1 MKFPTTFE
9 FSSSNSIFLENFQVP
24 SLFDNQVS
32 FKNSYSTINNF
43 FVDNNL
49 FDNLYFS
56 NLFFENF
63 SFNFFTSDIFLIF
76 LELTNN
82 FIFHNFLNSSDL
94 FLKSGTGS
102 FFFLNLF
109 ANSTSLN
116 FLDDYDL
123 YTKSVV
129 TYIDKIDEMSIFQ
142 NLENISSTYH
152 YSVPNVKLAYPEPFI
167 ASPSFIHSDLW
178 FTHIAV
184 FQYWL
189 WFIFIFIIVF
199 FFLTFLCTVRWCNM
213 RIRPRRETR
222 GVSRSKCGDLI
233 TATVPVAWATS
244 IIVNESTDAVDYYDG
259 FGTTELV
266 VGIRAYQWG
275 WEYYYPKDIDL
286 NYNIKPSYSAFIGNS
301 LKYTKSSDT
310 NLTTNNLWKYYQN
323 KSNDQ
328 VITPAHMLVIPSD
341 NHKLLNF
348 YNFNDLGSSS
358 VQEINAFKKIRM
370 FSKTYTSNLNFIPN
384 NFSSKYK
391 LLSNLYINDL
401 SFSDSYLYGLKRQH
415 NFLSSSSLIN
425 NQSTFLDLKSVNK
438 IANFNYKNN
447 IIKSD
452 STSLTH
458 TSYLKK
464 NNNSG
469 LSNDANRIQSIFK
482 QLNNSNDYRLEKFF
496 SYSNIISSINDKT
509 KNKILYP
516 VYKLFNFK
524 LDKNI
529 NLNNFNEFNTLNQL
543 NDLSLI
549 DSNGEIRNYFFNKN
563 FNYKSPTTFSSNNFL
578 LASERYTRK
587 FIKNSPS
594 TVNYN
599 YSTDFNTLNEY
610 FVNSNSNFGLNNLT
624 LLNLH
629 NNNWISVPSSLKYLS
644 ARTSIDYP
652 YSPILSNNPSI
663 NLFDYDEVK
672 NSQGTGIPRL
682 FQSEGDMSSSPLF
695 GAYWNFYWANSNVE
709 WRLNNS
715 FDYNTINKSFYL
727 PMFNFYYD
735 YDFRNWQALE
745 MLEDSYWESN
755 YSIYNHDE
763 YLSLAKDYYDYEY
776 YNKFAN
782 FYNKLNRGDF
792 AQNKILFSPFFKD
805 TSSLG
810 DFYTNSLYLDDFVS
824 PVSLLKSK
832 DFFIFHIFNVFND
845 IEESYESLKF
855 LNHFYNNNNKLFLN
869 INNSYFQPYSYLFVF
884 DSFRS
889 DYTGFSWFLDENNFN
904 KNNLL
909 NHALKNLDVQNLDF
923 SFFNFDNNFNSNKLL
938 RFNNSLNLRNTV
950 KNSIVTYNS
959 IQKVL
964 KTRFDEGRSNTKL
977 SDFANFYIKQ
987 PFISSSRIQYEKL
1000 LGKTKENFF
1009 KINFYKNSFQNH
1021 FNNFYDITSSL
1032 NFYFFDF
1039 PFLLAMKSDSSRYF
1053 WFDWFAKWGVCE
1065 VQPSSSSR
1073 YAIYGMPYFS
1083 KNFEF
1088 NPDDSDALNESET
1101 YLLRLSRA
1109 RRSYLP
1115 NWVYTPYFY
1124 ARNSSWYKNNIVF
1137 DILEQN
1143 DNKLVS
1149 VANLLNLMS
1158 WYWESLYFINYHN
1171 YLFTPSHS
1179 GNSSY
1184 AKLNWKP
1191 QNSIQSYYYNV
1202 STLVDILTKREY
1214 LYREFLSN
1222 NNKIINLPFY
1232 LTSSPS
1238 NPLINEIKSSFLFT
1252 DPIVY
1257 NNEYSR
1263 DVYYNSL
1270 NFFNYT
1276 VVKSFLST
1284 YTDFL
1289 NTSFINDYLF
1299 YYFFNNNSVNSLQT
1313 NSELYKNQYRPMRK
1327 GISNMI
1333 RLHATGAIALPI
1345 EMRVQIL
1352 ASSKDVIHSW
1362 AIPSAGIKI
1371 DCVPGYSSHKVM
1383 IFLVS
1388 GIFWGQCMEICGRYH
1403 HWMPIIVY
1411 FMKRDLF
1418 FLWCTHFVFLNN
1430 ANNVLAINDRFYTD
1444 YTKTV
1449 SFDKYS
1455 WLSELNN

>member
-1 MKFPTTFE
+1 MKFASIFE
-9 FSSSNSIFLENFQVP
+9 FSSTNTIFLENFQT
-24 SLFDNQVS
+24 SS
-32 FKNSYSTINNF
+32 FFENKVFLSNSYSSTINFFGDNFFLNNF
-43 FVDNNL
+43 F
-49 FDNLYFS
+49 FDNLLS
-56 NLFFENF
+56 H
-63 SFNFFTSDIFLIF
+63 NFFLDSSFILNFFIDSIFIHNFFDYKNTF
-76 LELTNN
+76 LNFNSNN
-82 FIFHNFLNSSDL
+82 FFSLTSFSDSTIL
-94 FLKSGTGS
+94 S
-102 FFFLNLF
+102 FF
-109 ANSTSLN
+109 
-116 FLDDYDL
+116 DDSDL
-123 YTKSVV
+123 YTKSLI

-142 NLENISSTYH
+142 NLENISSIYH

-189 WFIFIFIIVF
+189 WFAFIFIIVF

-233 TATVPVAWATS
+233 TATVPIAWATS
-244 IIVNESTDAVDYYDG
+244 IIINESTDAVDYYDG

-275 WEYYYPKDIDL
+275 WEYYYPKGIDL
-286 NYNIKPSYSAFIGNS
+286 NYNVKPSYSAFIGNS

-310 NLTTNNLWKYYQN
+310 NLTANNLWKYYQN

-328 VITPAHMLVIPSD
+328 VVTPAHMLVIPSD
-341 NHKLLNF
+341 NYKLLNF

-370 FSKTYTSNLNFIPN
+370 FSKTYTSNLNFVPN

-391 LLSNLYINDL
+391 LLSNLYLNDL
-401 SFSDSYLYGLKRQH
+401 NFSDSYLYGLKRQH
-415 NFLSSSSLIN
+415 NFLSTSSLLN

-438 IANFNYKNN
+438 IVNFNYKTNITENTRNN
-447 IIKSD
+447 LD
-452 STSLTH
+452 SYSF
-458 TSYLKK
+458 LKK
-464 NNNSG
+464 NSNSV
-469 LSNDANRIQSIFK
+469 LSNDSSRIYSIFN
-482 QLNNSNDYRLEKFF
+482 QLNNFDNSNNYRLNKFF
-496 SYSNIISSINDKT
+496 SYTNVISSLNDKT

-516 VYKLFNFK
+516 IYKVFNTK
-524 LDKNI
+524 LDSSVI
-529 NLNNFNEFNTLNQL
+529 LNNFTNLNVLNQF
-543 NDLSLI
+543 NDLCLI
-549 DSNGEIRNYFFNKN
+549 DSNTEIRDYFFNKN
-563 FNYKSPTTFSSNNFL
+563 FNYKTPNAFSSNNFL
-578 LASERYTRK
+578 LNSERYTRK
-587 FIKNSPS
+587 FVKNSS
-594 TVNYN
+594 SLNNYN
-599 YSTDFNTLNEY
+599 HSMNYNTLNEY
-610 FVNSNSNFGLNNLT
+610 FTESNDNSGLNNLNFF
-624 LLNLH
+624 NLSGSS
-629 NNNWISVPSSLKYLS
+629 WVSPSTSLKYLS
-644 ARTSIDYP
+644 ARFSVDYP
-652 YSPILSNNPSI
+652 YSPIISNNPSV
-663 NLFDYDEVK
+663 NLFNYDDLK
-672 NSQGTGIPRL
+672 NSQTGGTPRL
-682 FQSEGDMSSSPLF
+682 FQNEGDMGASPLF
-695 GAYWNFYWANSNVE
+695 SIYWNFYWSNSNVE
-709 WRLNNS
+709 WRFYNNS
-715 FDYNTINKSFYL
+715 IYNTINKSFYL

-763 YLSLAKDYYDYEY
+763 YLTLSKDYYDYDY
-776 YNKFAN
+776 FNKFSN
-782 FYNKLNRGDF
+782 FYNKLERNDHAR
-792 AQNKILFSPFFKD
+792 NKILFSQFFKD
-805 TSSLG
+805 TNSSG
-810 DFYTNSLYLDDFVS
+810 DSYVSSLYLDDFVS
-824 PVSLLKSK
+824 PANLLKSK
-832 DFFIFHIFNVFND
+832 DFFIFHIFNALND
-845 IEESYESLKF
+845 IDESYESLKF
-855 LNHFYNNNNKLFLN
+855 LNHFYNSNNKLFLN
-869 INNSYFQPYSYLFVF
+869 LNNSYFQPYSYFYVF

-889 DYTGFSWFLDENNFN
+889 DYSGFSWYTDENNFSMTNFSSDFFN
-904 KNNLL
+904 KL
-909 NHALKNLDVQNLDF
+909 NFENVDF
-923 SFFNFDNNFNSNKLL
+923 SSFNINNTFNSNKLL

-959 IQKVL
+959 IQKVF

-977 SDFANFYIKQ
+977 TDFANFYIKQ
-987 PFISSSRIQYEKL
+987 PFISSPRIQYEKL

-1009 KINFYKNSFQNH
+1009 KINFYKNSFQKY
-1021 FNNFYDITSSL
+1021 FNSLYDSTSSL

-1053 WFDWFAKWGVCE
+1053 WFDWFAKWGACE

-1088 NPDDSDALNESET
+1088 NTDDSDSLNESET

-1124 ARNSSWYKNNIVF
+1124 ARNASWYKNNIVF
-1137 DILEQN
+1137 DVLEQN
-1143 DNKLVS
+1143 DNKLVAS
-1149 VANLLNLMS
+1149 ANLLNLMS
-1158 WYWESLYFINYHN
+1158 WYWNSLYFINYHN
-1171 YLFTPSHS
+1171 FLFTPSNS

-1184 AKLNWKP
+1184 VRLNWKP

-1202 STLVDILTKREY
+1202 SALIDILTKREY
-1214 LYREFLSN
+1214 LYREFFSN
-1222 NNKIINLPFY
+1222 TNKIINLPFY
-1232 LTSSPS
+1232 LTSNPS
-1238 NPLINEIKSSFLFT
+1238 NPLINEIKASFLFT
-1252 DPIVY
+1252 DSTVY

-1270 NFFNYT
+1270 NFFNFT
-1276 VVKSFLST
+1276 VIKSFLTT
-1284 YTDFL
+1284 YSDFL
-1289 NTSFINDYLF
+1289 NLTFITDYLT
-1299 YYFFNNNSVNSLQT
+1299 YYFFNNNSINSLQN

-1362 AIPSAGIKI
+1362 SIPSAGVKI
-1371 DCVPGYSSHKVM
+1371 DCVPGYSSHKVT

-1430 ANNVLAINDRFYTD
+1430 SNSVWGINDRFFTD
-1444 YTKTV
+1444 YTKTA

>member
-1 MKFPTTFE
+1 MKFSNIFE
-9 FSSSNSIFLENFQVP
+9 FSNSNSLFLENIQVP
-24 SLFDNQVS
+24 SLFDKQTTLNNS
-32 FKNSYSTINNF
+32 FSTVNNF
-43 FVDNNL
+43 FGNNPF
-49 FDNLYFS
+49 FDKILNID
-56 NLFFENF
+56 FFENLTFNSLLLDTFIVFNNILNNQFFYETFF
-63 SFNFFTSDIFLIF
+63 STFNNVHFFSLNNVND
-76 LELTNN
+76 LT
-82 FIFHNFLNSSDL
+82 FL
-94 FLKSGTGS
+94 FLSDDSDFYLK
-102 FFFLNLF
+102 
-109 ANSTSLN
+109 SLN
-116 FLDDYDL
+116 I
-123 YTKSVV
+123 
-129 TYIDKIDEMSIFQ
+129 YIDKIDDISLFQ
-142 NLENISSTYH
+142 NLENITSTYH
-152 YSVPNVKLAYPEPFI
+152 YSIPNVKLAYPEPFI

-178 FTHIAV
+178 FTHITV

-189 WFIFIFIIVF
+189 WFVFIFIIVF
-199 FFLTFLCTVRWCNM
+199 FFLTFLCTIRWCNM

-244 IIVNESTDAVDYYDG
+244 IIINESTDAVDYYDG

-286 NYNIKPSYSAFIGNS
+286 NYNIKPAYSAFIGNS
-301 LKYTKSSDT
+301 LKYNKSSDT
-310 NLTTNNLWKYYQN
+310 NLNVNNLWKYYQN

-341 NHKLLNF
+341 NYKLLNF
-348 YNFNDLGSSS
+348 YNFNDLGSSP

-391 LLSNLYINDL
+391 LFSNLYNNDL
-401 SFSDSYLYGLKRQH
+401 SFSDSYLYGVKRQH
-415 NFLSSSSLIN
+415 NFLSSSSLLN
-425 NQSTFLDLKSVNK
+425 NQSSFLNLKSINK
-438 IANFNYKNN
+438 ISNFNFKNSIFNNNLNDSISYNYYKKSSNSN
-447 IIKSD
+447 LLSD
-452 STSLTH
+452 SS
-458 TSYLKK
+458 
-464 NNNSG
+464 
-469 LSNDANRIQSIFK
+469 RIYSFFK
-482 QLNNSNDYRLEKFF
+482 QLSNSNEYRLNKFLF
-496 SYSNIISSINDKT
+496 YSNFISSINVST
-509 KNKILYP
+509 KNKLVYP
-516 VYKLFNFK
+516 IYKIFNSK
-524 LDKNI
+524 LDNFVEF
-529 NLNNFNEFNTLNQL
+529 NNFNNLNTLNTL
-543 NDLSLI
+543 NDLSLV
-549 DSNGEIRNYFFNKN
+549 DSNNEVRNYFFNKN
-563 FNYKSPTTFSSNNFL
+563 FNYKMSNTFSSNNFL
-578 LASERYTRK
+578 LTSERFVRK
-587 FIKNSPS
+587 FVNNSSSS
-594 TVNYN
+594 TNNN
-599 YSTDFNTLNEY
+599 YSLKSNTLNEY
-610 FVNSNSNFGLNNLT
+610 FINSNSNFGLNNLN
-624 LLNLH
+624 LLNLS
-629 NNNWISVPSSLKYLS
+629 NNEWINPNSSSKYLNS
-644 ARTSIDYP
+644 RLSVDYP

-663 NLFDYDEVK
+663 NLFNYDSLK
-672 NSQGTGIPRL
+672 NSPNPTSPRL

-695 GAYWNFYWANSNVE
+695 GIYWNFYWSNSNVE
-709 WRLNNS
+709 WRLQNN
-715 FDYNTINKSFYL
+715 FNYNLISKSFYL
-727 PMFNFYYD
+727 PMFTFYYD

-745 MLEDSYWESN
+745 MLEDAYWESN

-763 YLSLAKDYYDYEY
+763 YLSLAKDYYDYSSY
-776 YNKFAN
+776 DKFSN
-782 FYNKLNRGDF
+782 FYNKFNRSNF
-792 AQNKILFSPFFKD
+792 ASNKSLFNPFFKD
-805 TSSLG
+805 TLVNDSYATS
-810 DFYTNSLYLDDFVS
+810 FYLDDFLS
-824 PVSLLKSK
+824 PVNLLKSK
-832 DFFIFHIFNVFND
+832 DFHIFHIFNLFND

-855 LNHFYNNNNKLFLN
+855 LNHFYNLNNKFFLN
-869 INNSYFQPYSYLFVF
+869 LNNSYFQPYSYLFVF
-884 DSFRS
+884 DAFRS

-904 KNNLL
+904 LNKLPFSLL
-909 NHALKNLDVQNLDF
+909 EK
-923 SFFNFDNNFNSNKLL
+923 FNFEDLDYSIFNSDYNFNLNKTL
-938 RFNNSLNLRNTV
+938 RFNNNLNLRNTV
-950 KNSIVTYNS
+950 KNSMVTYNS

-977 SDFANFYIKQ
+977 ADFANFYIKQ
-987 PFISSSRIQYEKL
+987 PFISSPRVQYEKL

-1009 KINFYKNSFQNH
+1009 KINFYKNSFQNY
-1021 FNNFYDITSSL
+1021 FNNFYDANSSL
-1032 NFYFFDF
+1032 NYYFFDF

-1088 NPDDSDALNESET
+1088 NLDDNDSLNESET

-1124 ARNSSWYKNNIVF
+1124 SRNSSWYKNNIIF
-1137 DILEQN
+1137 DVLEQN
-1143 DNKLVS
+1143 ENKLIS
-1149 VANLLNLMS
+1149 TMNLLNLMN
-1158 WYWESLYFINYHN
+1158 WYWKDLYLVNYHS
-1171 YLFTPSHS
+1171 YLFTPSNS

-1184 AKLNWKP
+1184 MKLNWKP

-1202 STLVDILTKREY
+1202 SALIDILTKREY

-1232 LTSSPS
+1232 LTSNPS
-1238 NPLINEIKSSFLFT
+1238 NPLINEIKASFLFS
-1252 DPIVY
+1252 DPIIY

-1276 VVKSFLST
+1276 ILKSYLFNYSN
-1284 YTDFL
+1284 FL
-1289 NTSFINDYLF
+1289 NLNFITDYLF
-1299 YYFFNNNSVNSLQT
+1299 YYFFNNNFSNSLQS

-1418 FLWCTHFVFLNN
+1418 FLWCTHFVFLNSSN
-1430 ANNVLAINDRFYTD
+1430 STWGINDRFYTD